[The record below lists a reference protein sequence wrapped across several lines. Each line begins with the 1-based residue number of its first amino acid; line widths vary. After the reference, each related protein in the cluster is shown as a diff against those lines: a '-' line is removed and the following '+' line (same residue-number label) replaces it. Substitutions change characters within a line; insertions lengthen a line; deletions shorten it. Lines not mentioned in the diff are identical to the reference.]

1 MSELLPLLL
10 GTLAAT
16 AAFFA
21 ARFVLGS
28 LANRGRAQVL
38 RSISRYSN
46 DRSAGGS
53 SANLPQESTQLLS
66 LGRRLVQG
74 SYLSFLKLKL
84 QQAGQFGAGATDA
97 LLVRK
102 VLFGAIGFGLGILSF
117 GRGFSFGASMMLLL
131 TLVGFFVPDLLT
143 VSKGQ
148 NRVQAIE
155 QSLPDAIDLLS
166 LCVESGLSFDAAAS
180 RVSVNM
186 DGPVAEEFGALI
198 SEIQLGKSRSEALVA
213 LTERTKS
220 AGLNRVASSLLQVDR
235 LGIPISAVLQELAS
249 EMRKTRKDLA
259 REQAQKVT
267 VKILAPLM
275 VCLLPAVFIVVIGP
289 ALVTLFTGLGSLE

>member
-1 MSELLPLLL
+1 MSDFLPIGIGLLSGIAVFLAAWYVMA
-10 GTLAAT
+10 TLAKRNQT
-16 AAFFA
+16 
-21 ARFVLGS
+21 RVI
-28 LANRGRAQVL
+28 
-38 RSISRYSN
+38 RSMSRYSTG
-46 DRSAGGS
+46 RAGGA
-53 SANLPQESTQLLS
+53 SANSQPQESAQLLS
-66 LGRRLVQG
+66 IGRRLVQG
-74 SYLSFLKLKL
+74 SYLRFLSLKL
-84 QQAGQFGAGATDA
+84 QQAGQFGAGATDT

-117 GRGFSFGASMMLLL
+117 GRGLSFGASMMLLL

-166 LCVESGLSFDAAAS
+166 LCVESGLSFDAAAA
-180 RVSVNM
+180 RVSVSM

-198 SEIQLGKSRSEALVA
+198 GEIQLGKSRSEALVA
-213 LTERTKS
+213 LTERSKS
-220 AGLNRVASSLLQVDR
+220 AGLNRVASALLQVDR